1 MDGGRSVG
9 TSQILLID
17 EPQDKVGRAL
27 GQSTISFG
35 FPRGK
40 PFWCPE
46 TFIYLFIDLFII

>member
-46 TFIYLFIDLFII
+46 TFIYLFII